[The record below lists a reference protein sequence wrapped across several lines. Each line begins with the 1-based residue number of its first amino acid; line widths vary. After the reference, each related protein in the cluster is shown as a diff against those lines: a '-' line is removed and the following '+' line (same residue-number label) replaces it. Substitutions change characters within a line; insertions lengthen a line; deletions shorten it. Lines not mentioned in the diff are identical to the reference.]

1 MSWGLPGGM
10 VTGQIEPCISFNVQ
24 NGGRASVPRKSII
37 VRAAKY
43 EVLDFGFHA
52 ADSGFPIIGLTWI
65 QDCNRL
71 GDSGVRE
78 LDFKRKTF
86 LEFGVPVVIHRA
98 NFVCNDICKWLDFL
112 VFSDKDKKP

>member
-1 MSWGLPGGM
+1 MGLPGGM
-10 VTGQIEPCISFNVQ
+10 VTGQIEPCIRFNVQ

-52 ADSGFPIIGLTWI
+52 VDSGFPIIGLTWI
-65 QDCNRL
+65 QDFNRL
-71 GDSGVRE
+71 GDSGVLE

-86 LEFGVPVVIHRA
+86 WNSESLLPYIGRIFFVMTSA
-98 NFVCNDICKWLDFL
+98 NG
-112 VFSDKDKKP
+112 